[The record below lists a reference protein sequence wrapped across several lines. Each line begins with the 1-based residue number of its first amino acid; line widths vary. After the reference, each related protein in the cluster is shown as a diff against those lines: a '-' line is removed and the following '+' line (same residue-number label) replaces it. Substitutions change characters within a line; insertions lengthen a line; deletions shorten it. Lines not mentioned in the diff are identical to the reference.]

1 MLLNLCDHIGSVL
14 QMCLWRI
21 VIEFNDSVWELP
33 SLQSQDQDLVTEITA
48 DIEEV
53 C

>member
-1 MLLNLCDHIGSVL
+1 MLLNLCDHIVSIM
-14 QMCLWRI
+14 QICLWRI
-21 VIEFNDSVWELP
+21 VREFNDSVWELP
-33 SLQSQDQDLVTEITA
+33 FLQSQDQDSVTEITA